1 MDEPQVDPS
10 LRDRREMGAPAL
22 GDCHRHDG
30 LPGVAVLSILR
41 FCHQDRGERRRMDEP
56 QVDPLLRDRLEMGAP
71 ALGDFIAMTDYPA

>member
-10 LRDRREMGAPAL
+10 LGDWCVQVVTGL

-41 FCHQDRGERRRMDEP
+41 FGHQDRGEWRRMDEP
-56 QVDPLLRDRLEMGAP
+56 KVDPSLGEWFCNAHKKAPVIEPRL
-71 ALGDFIAMTDYPA
+71 